1 MKSGI
6 ITAFGAVGAVIITMC
21 GGWSSAIV
29 TLMIFMCIDYLSGL
43 ICAGVF
49 HKSNKTASGAL
60 ESRAGLKGIC
70 RKAMMLFIV
79 LIVCR
84 LDLVVGTTYIK
95 DAAVIAL
102 IVNETISIVENM
114 GLMGVPIPLAVTK
127 AIDILN
133 KKENN
138 DTE

>member
-79 LIVCR
+79 LIACR

-114 GLMGVPIPLAVTK
+114 GLIGVPIPLAVTK

>member
-79 LIVCR
+79 LIACR

>member
-21 GGWSSAIV
+21 GGWNSAIV

-79 LIVCR
+79 LIACR